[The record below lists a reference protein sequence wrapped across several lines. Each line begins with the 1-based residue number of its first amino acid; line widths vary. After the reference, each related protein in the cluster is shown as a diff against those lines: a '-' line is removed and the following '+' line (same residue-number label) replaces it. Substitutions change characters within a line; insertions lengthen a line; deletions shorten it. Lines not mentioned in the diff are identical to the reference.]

1 MEIYK
6 AISAIMK
13 EVDAI
18 GKNKTNQTQNF
29 KYRGIDDFY
38 NELSPLMAKY
48 GVFSIPKVI
57 EHSSETRKSKTGGDL
72 NYRFVLVEFTF
83 AASDGSSI
91 VAAVTGEAMDSG
103 DKGFNKALAVAHKYA
118 LMQVFAVPTED
129 TKDPDELSHETV
141 TIKPATATA
150 VKPVEQKPVEKIKP
164 MSERILDASKA
175 TGWVKEDLQNYQ
187 KARWAVS
194 KFSALQPKEQEIFLD
209 TVQKFTFNQ
218 AMDAVRILTQTPF
231 EAGDDKL

>member
-18 GKNKTNQTQNF
+18 GKTKTNQTQNF
-29 KYRGIDDFY
+29 KYRSIDDFY
-38 NELSPLMAKY
+38 NALSPLMSKY

-57 EHSSETRKSKTGGDL
+57 QHSSETRKSAKGGDL

-91 VAAVTGEAMDSG
+91 VATVTGEAMDSG
-103 DKGFNKALAVAHKYA
+103 DKGFNKALAIAHKYA

-129 TKDPDELSHETV
+129 LKDPDEIAHETV
-141 TIKPATATA
+141 SIKPLEQ
-150 VKPVEQKPVEKIKP
+150 KQEQKPVEKIKP
-164 MSERILDASKA
+164 MSERILEAAKSM
-175 TGWVKEDLQNYQ
+175 GWVKEDLQNYQ